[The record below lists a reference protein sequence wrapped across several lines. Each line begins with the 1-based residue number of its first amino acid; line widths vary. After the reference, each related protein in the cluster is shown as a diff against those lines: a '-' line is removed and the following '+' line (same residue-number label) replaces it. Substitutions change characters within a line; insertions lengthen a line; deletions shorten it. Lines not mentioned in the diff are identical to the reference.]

1 MADERRDEARL
12 ADPRRA
18 GDADRPR
25 APGGRVEVVDDAGG
39 EGVAVLH
46 ERDRAGQR
54 AAVAVGDP
62 RDEALARPVPSLGH
76 G

>member
-12 ADPRRA
+12 ADSRRT

-25 APGGRVEVVDDAGG
+25 APGGWIEIVDDACG
-39 EGVAVLH
+39 ERVAVLH
-46 ERDRAGQR
+46 ERDRSRQR
-54 AAVAVGDP
+54 PPVAVGDP
-62 RDEALARPVPSLGH
+62 RDEALARPVARPHH